1 MSAPR
6 PLTVVTVVD
15 DPAELEQ
22 NLLRS
27 PFLRDGPHQL
37 VVVDNRG
44 NRAGADMAALYRD
57 AAEDAEHDLT
67 VFAHQDVFFPD
78 DWDARLAA
86 ALDDLESRDPDW
98 GVVGSAGV
106 ALDGR
111 DYTGHWRDPG
121 GPRRAEALPAEVQ
134 VLDELWLGVRRSRG
148 PAFDPAI
155 PGFHCYGADLCL
167 AAREQ
172 GRRCWA
178 VDAFAW
184 HKHRL
189 PDGAVVETREQS
201 PKIAR
206 RASPE
211 FRAEFAASRE
221 RLFAKW
227 EPRLPEA
234 AAALA
239 ASVWLEG

>member
-1 MSAPR
+1 MSAVR
-6 PLTVVTVVD
+6 PLTVVVVVD

-27 PFLRDGPHQL
+27 PCLRAGPHQL
-37 VVVDNRG
+37 VTVDNRE
-44 NRAGADMAALYRD
+44 NRAGRHMAALYEAAAAD
-57 AAEDAEHDLT
+57 AAHDLT
-67 VFAHQDVFFPD
+67 VFVHQDVFLPD
-78 DWDARLAA
+78 DWDARLGA
-86 ALDDLESRDPDW
+86 ALDDLDARDPDW

-111 DYTGHWRDPG
+111 AYAGHWRDPG
-121 GPRRAEALPAEVQ
+121 GHRRSEGLPVEVQ

-148 PAFDPAI
+148 PAFDPAV

-189 PDGAVVETREQS
+189 PDGTLVERREQS

-206 RASPE
+206 RASAA
-211 FRAEFAASRE
+211 FRAEFAASRDA
-221 RLFAKW
+221 LFAKW
-227 EPRLPEA
+227 EARLPRA
-234 AAALA
+234 TASLA